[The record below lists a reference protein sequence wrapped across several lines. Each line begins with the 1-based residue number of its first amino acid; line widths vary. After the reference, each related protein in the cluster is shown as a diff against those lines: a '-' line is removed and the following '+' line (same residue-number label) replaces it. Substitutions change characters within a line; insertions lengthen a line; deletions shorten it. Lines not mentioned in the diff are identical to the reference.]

1 MALLIAVITAASAA
15 TQPSTGP
22 ACEVVAS
29 LGCYVDSAAVR
40 VLPSGMKAPAQPASL
55 ETCASLVAAQVGS
68 AAMPDIVS
76 AGCYYLR
83 RQHLFCQLS
92 AKALQILCTI
102 RAKEYGSTSKGT
114 SGVRA
119 PRSEPRSLGTRAR
132 APRSTSLHSAQRAVD
147 CRIPLALS
155 SRERDRACW
164 AKAVAHH
171 RAREPAGLLLH

>member
-68 AAMPDIVS
+68 AAMPDTLLGVE
-76 AGCYYLR
+76 AGKQLLGIAASLR
-83 RQHLFCQLS
+83 RERFYQD
-92 AKALQILCTI
+92 
-102 RAKEYGSTSKGT
+102 
-114 SGVRA
+114 A
-119 PRSEPRSLGTRAR
+119 PRWKAR
-132 APRSTSLHSAQRAVD
+132 LNLH
-147 CRIPLALS
+147 
-155 SRERDRACW
+155 
-164 AKAVAHH
+164 
-171 RAREPAGLLLH
+171 